1 MNTAENIPNM
11 SKLKIVF
18 LIIYNIF
25 LMNGG
30 LALLMTKYR
39 IFTELPLFIFLIIQ
53 YRHKIK
59 KNIAR
64 SELKYVLLRLIL
76 IAIVGGRCVEDI
88 GLLLERR
95 TIATIIVIVIIFIVS
110 I

>member
-1 MNTAENIPNM
+1 M

-30 LALLMTKYR
+30 LALLLTKYR
-39 IFTELPLFIFLIIQ
+39 ILTELPLFIFLIIQ

-59 KNIAR
+59 KNI
-64 SELKYVLLRLIL
+64 
-76 IAIVGGRCVEDI
+76 IVALEDGFAVVHVEVD
-88 GLLLERR
+88 
-95 TIATIIVIVIIFIVS
+95 
-110 I
+110 

>member
-1 MNTAENIPNM
+1 M

-30 LALLMTKYR
+30 LALLLTKYR
-39 IFTELPLFIFLIIQ
+39 ILTELPLFIFLIIQ

-59 KNIAR
+59 KKYR
-64 SELKYVLLRLIL
+64 SFRIKIC
-76 IAIVGGRCVEDI
+76 IT
-88 GLLLERR
+88 
-95 TIATIIVIVIIFIVS
+95 TIDFNCDS
-110 I
+110 RWEMC

>member
-59 KNIAR
+59 KISLVRN
-64 SELKYVLLRLIL
+64 
-76 IAIVGGRCVEDI
+76 
-88 GLLLERR
+88 
-95 TIATIIVIVIIFIVS
+95 
-110 I
+110 

>member
-1 MNTAENIPNM
+1 MLFPHREELVIWVMNTAENIPNM

-59 KNIAR
+59 KISLVRN
-64 SELKYVLLRLIL
+64 
-76 IAIVGGRCVEDI
+76 
-88 GLLLERR
+88 
-95 TIATIIVIVIIFIVS
+95 
-110 I
+110 